1 VILPARGLWRSR
13 ESLRTRGE
21 DRLGDVTDENDGA
34 GIDDEDTGLYN
45 DITRELQRL
54 FPLDRME
61 RIVEQF
67 GLAGTEA
74 DYEYLGDLISAIFTR
89 GIEFGAVE
97 VAAQQIE
104 AGADVQPQIEIAHVD
119 LP

>member
-1 VILPARGLWRSR
+1 VNAQP
-13 ESLRTRGE
+13 EP
-21 DRLGDVTDENDGA
+21 GDMHE
-34 GIDDEDTGLYN
+34 

-54 FPLDRME
+54 FPADRMQ
-61 RIVEQF
+61 RIVDGL
-67 GLAGTEA
+67 GLAGTEE
-74 DYEYLGDLISAIFTR
+74 DLEYIGDLISAVFTR

-104 AGADVQPQIEIAHVD
+104 AGAEVHPQIEIAHVD

>member
-1 VILPARGLWRSR
+1 
-13 ESLRTRGE
+13 
-21 DRLGDVTDENDGA
+21 VTDEP
-34 GIDDEDTGLYN
+34 DEHNGGSQEPVGEPEDLGMYD

-54 FPLDRME
+54 FPADRMQ
-61 RIVEQF
+61 RIIDQF
-67 GLAGTEA
+67 GLEGTEE

>member
-1 VILPARGLWRSR
+1 M
-13 ESLRTRGE
+13 
-21 DRLGDVTDENDGA
+21 TDEPEHVDEPEEP
-34 GIDDEDTGLYN
+34 DDIGMYD

-54 FPLDRME
+54 FPPDRMQ
-61 RIVEQF
+61 RIMDEL
-67 GLAGTEA
+67 GLAGTEE
-74 DYEYLGDLISAIFTR
+74 DYEYVGDLISAIFTR

>member
-1 VILPARGLWRSR
+1 MTEP
-13 ESLRTRGE
+13 EP
-21 DRLGDVTDENDGA
+21 GDMHD
-34 GIDDEDTGLYN
+34 

-54 FPLDRME
+54 FPPDRMQ
-61 RIVEQF
+61 RVVDRL
-67 GLAGTEA
+67 GLAGTEE
-74 DYEYLGDLISAIFTR
+74 DFEYLGDLISAVFTR

-104 AGADVQPQIEIAHVD
+104 AGAEVHPQIEIVHVE

>member
-1 VILPARGLWRSR
+1 MH
-13 ESLRTRGE
+13 
-21 DRLGDVTDENDGA
+21 D
-34 GIDDEDTGLYN
+34 

-54 FPLDRME
+54 FPPDRMQ
-61 RIVEQF
+61 RIVD
-67 GLAGTEA
+67 GLGLVGTEE
-74 DYEYLGDLISAIFTR
+74 DFDYLGDLISAVFTR

-104 AGADVQPQIEIAHVD
+104 AGAEVHPQIEIVHVE

>member
-1 VILPARGLWRSR
+1 MSEEP
-13 ESLRTRGE
+13 E
-21 DRLGDVTDENDGA
+21 DIA
-34 GIDDEDTGLYN
+34 EDPEDIAEDPEDIGMYD

-54 FPLDRME
+54 FPPDRMQ
-61 RIVEQF
+61 RIIDEL
-67 GLAGTEA
+67 GLVGSEE

>member
-1 VILPARGLWRSR
+1 M
-13 ESLRTRGE
+13 
-21 DRLGDVTDENDGA
+21 TDEPEQADEPDER
-34 GIDDEDTGLYN
+34 DDLVQDPEDIGMYD

-54 FPLDRME
+54 FPPDRMQ
-61 RIVEQF
+61 RIMDEL
-67 GLAGTEA
+67 GLVGSEE

>member
-1 VILPARGLWRSR
+1 VDDQH
-13 ESLRTRGE
+13 E
-21 DRLGDVTDENDGA
+21 DDDL
-34 GIDDEDTGLYN
+34 GIDDEDQGMYN

-54 FPLDRME
+54 FPADRMA
-61 RIVEQF
+61 RILDQF
-67 GLAGTEA
+67 GLVGTEEE
-74 DYEYLGDLISAIFTR
+74 YEFLGDLISAIFTR

>member
-1 VILPARGLWRSR
+1 MSTERPQVTEP
-13 ESLRTRGE
+13 EP
-21 DRLGDVTDENDGA
+21 GDMHD
-34 GIDDEDTGLYN
+34 

-54 FPLDRME
+54 FPPDRMQ
-61 RIVEQF
+61 RIVDGL
-67 GLAGTEA
+67 GLAGTEE
-74 DYEYLGDLISAIFTR
+74 DFGYLGDLISAVFTR

-104 AGADVQPQIEIAHVD
+104 AGAEVHPQIEIVHVE